1 MMIKTSSNANII
13 QAFPLTVDTAVQVA
27 GNTFSPSK
35 DNVDVIRVIEDNTEI
50 KTDFIDGTS
59 STLTFSSNT
68 DLAIGSDVISITIN
82 TGSILV
88 G

>member
-1 MMIKTSSNANII
+1 MIKTSSNANII